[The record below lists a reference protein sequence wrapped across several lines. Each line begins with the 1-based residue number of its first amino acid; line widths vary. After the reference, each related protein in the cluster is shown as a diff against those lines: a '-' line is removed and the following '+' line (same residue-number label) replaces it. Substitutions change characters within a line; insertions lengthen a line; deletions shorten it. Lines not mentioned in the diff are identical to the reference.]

1 METEE
6 TLQTLPK
13 RPPRHCPECG
23 ARVAEGAK
31 VCLMCGVSLVEEV
44 AEPDEGG
51 DAPSEG
57 PSKLRKIIRIAIL
70 VVVAIAILAG
80 AGVLGWNLSQ
90 GNVEVAAELPTFT
103 PTVTH
108 TPTITPSPTQTATP
122 TLTPTPLPT
131 STPVP
136 PQSYTVQSGD
146 TLLTIAL
153 EFDLTV
159 EQLKA
164 YNGLDSDFINEGQS
178 LLIPPPTPTP
188 GPTPT
193 PDPDAGPDELVPFI
207 LHTVRAGDT
216 LSTIAER
223 YGVRIDDIRAANEIA
238 ADSTTINI
246 NQVLTIPQYT
256 PTPEPESEAV
266 VAGTPTP
273 VLAYTAPDMLYP
285 PDKAVFTG
293 PDAVILLQW
302 AANGILNDKEYYELE
317 FIAPAAN
324 GKETTKIYQRST
336 AWRVPAELFPPA
348 DANERSF
355 SWRISIVRLV
365 TGSGPPNYKIISQTV
380 RRRTFTWN
388 NAQP

>member
-31 VCLMCGVSLVEEV
+31 VCLMCGISLEEIEAPEEEV
-44 AEPDEGG
+44 LV
-51 DAPSEG
+51 
-57 PSKLRKIIRIAIL
+57 PSKEPRKPRKVIRIAIL
-70 VVVAIAILAG
+70 VIFAIAILAG
-80 AGVLGWNLSQ
+80 AGILGWNLSQ

-103 PTVTH
+103 PTVTSS
-108 TPTITPSPTQTATP
+108 PTITPSPTQTSTP
-122 TLTPTPLPT
+122 TLTPTPAPT

-159 EQLKA
+159 DQIKA
-164 YNGLDSDFINEGQS
+164 YNGLDSDFLNEGQS

-193 PDPDAGPDELVPFI
+193 LDPDAAPDELAPFI

-223 YGVRIDDIRAANEIA
+223 YGIRVDDIRTANDIAANSE
-238 ADSTTINI
+238 TINVD
-246 NQVLTIPQYT
+246 QVLTIPQYT
-256 PTPEPESEAV
+256 PTPEAQSETIIS
-266 VAGTPTP
+266 GTPTP
-273 VLAYTAPDMLYP
+273 VLAYAAPDMLYP
-285 PDKAVFTG
+285 PDKAIFVG
-293 PDAVILLQW
+293 PDDVVILQW
-302 AANGILNDKEYYELE
+302 ASNGILSDKEFYEIE
-317 FIAPAAN
+317 FIAPAAE
-324 GKETTKIYQRST
+324 GKETTKIYQRAT
-336 AWRVPAELFPPA
+336 AWRVPIDLFPAA
-348 DANERSF
+348 DANERTF

-365 TGSGPPNYKIISQTV
+365 TESGTPNYKVVSQTV

-388 NAQP
+388 DAQP

>member
-13 RPPRHCPECG
+13 HPPRHCPECG

-31 VCLMCGVSLVEEV
+31 VCLMCGISLEEDRSQRKKFSFQ
-44 AEPDEGG
+44 AKEPRKTSQSHSYSDPGYRRDCYPCRRQG
-51 DAPSEG
+51 FWAGISLKATLKSPQNSPPSRRRSPVHRPSRQAPH
-57 PSKLRKIIRIAIL
+57 R
-70 VVVAIAILAG
+70 
-80 AGVLGWNLSQ
+80 LS
-90 GNVEVAAELPTFT
+90 
-103 PTVTH
+103 
-108 TPTITPSPTQTATP
+108 TP
-122 TLTPTPLPT
+122 TLTPTPAPT

-159 EQLKA
+159 DQIKA

-193 PDPDAGPDELVPFI
+193 LDPDAAPDELAPFI

-223 YGVRIDDIRAANEIA
+223 YGIRVDDIRAANDIA
-238 ADSTTINI
+238 ANSETINVD
-246 NQVLTIPQYT
+246 QVLTIPQYT
-256 PTPEPESEAV
+256 PTPEAQSETIIS
-266 VAGTPTP
+266 GTPTP
-273 VLAYTAPDMLYP
+273 VLAYAAPDMLYP
-285 PDKAVFTG
+285 PDKAIFVG
-293 PDAVILLQW
+293 PDDVVILQW
-302 AANGILNDKEYYELE
+302 ASNGILSDKEFYELE
-317 FIAPAAN
+317 FIAPAAE

-336 AWRVPAELFPPA
+336 AWRVPIDYSLQRMQTNA
-348 DANERSF
+348 RSH
-355 SWRISIVRLV
+355 
-365 TGSGPPNYKIISQTV
+365 GE
-380 RRRTFTWN
+380 
-388 NAQP
+388 